1 MPRANP
7 QERLR
12 KIEEQQARLK
22 AEAQR
27 VKARAREAERKRET
41 RRLILYGAML
51 KDRMARGEV
60 PEKVILADM
69 DKFLTRDHERALF
82 DLPPRPNREKGGSQP

>member
-7 QERLR
+7 EERLR
-12 KIEEQQARLK
+12 KIEEKQARLK

-27 VKARAREAERKRET
+27 LKARTRQNRRKRET
-41 RRLILYGAML
+41 RRKILAGAML
-51 KDRMARGEV
+51 LDSVEQGDF
-60 PEKVILADM
+60 PEKLFLSHM

-82 DLPPRPNREKGGSQP
+82 GLPPRPKD

>member
-12 KIEEQQARLK
+12 KIEEKQARLK

-51 KDRMARGEV
+51 KDRIARGEV
-60 PEKVILADM
+60 PEKVIMADM

-82 DLPPRPNREKGGSQP
+82 NLPPRPKE

>member
-12 KIEEQQARLK
+12 KIEEKQARLK

-27 VKARAREAERKRET
+27 VKARARETERKRET

-82 DLPPRPNREKGGSQP
+82 GLPPRQNREKEGPQA